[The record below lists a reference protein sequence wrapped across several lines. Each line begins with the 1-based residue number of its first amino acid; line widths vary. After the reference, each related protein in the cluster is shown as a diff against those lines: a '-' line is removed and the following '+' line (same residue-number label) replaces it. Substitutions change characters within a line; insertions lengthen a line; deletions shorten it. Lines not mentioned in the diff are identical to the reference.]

1 MVKNPEEMMSVYVDL
16 RKRIKQL
23 IKYKLNIRLSRQNY
37 LQKINNQFHTNHSNR
52 FRYQFSVET
61 LFDDFPTIEVGF
73 HQSYGVYLSGKTT
86 SKFVTSEPFARV
98 EYDFLDDFSFDFNYS
113 YYRYQNKSFSQKN
126 TYQLADTSLRY
137 QKEDSP
143 WSFKVEAQ
151 NLFNQKFKQENSFS
165 SYIVSDTKTYI
176 LPRIVMFSIGY
187 HL

>member
-1 MVKNPEEMMSVYVDL
+1 M
-16 RKRIKQL
+16 
-23 IKYKLNIRLSRQNY
+23 
-37 LQKINNQFHTNHSNR
+37 
-52 FRYQFSVET
+52 
-61 LFDDFPTIEVGF
+61 
-73 HQSYGVYLSGKTT
+73 
-86 SKFVTSEPFARV
+86 
-98 EYDFLDDFSFDFNYS
+98 
-113 YYRYQNKSFSQKN
+113 
-126 TYQLADTSLRY
+126 ADASLRY